1 VEARQRGG
9 RGGPEGRRRQRERD
23 GVAAS
28 GREGECGARVRRMR
42 WRERRKAMQIQQTG
56 IDRDWGSEGRQTRG
70 GGGRTRDVGGGRAGS
85 GEKKRST
92 MFLSQTSFFF

>member
-28 GREGECGARVRRMR
+28 GREGECGARVRRRR
-42 WRERRKAMQIQQTG
+42 WRERKAMQIQRTG
-56 IDRDWGSEGRQTRG
+56 IDRDWGEVDAR
-70 GGGRTRDVGGGRAGS
+70 GGGRTCG
-85 GEKKRST
+85 
-92 MFLSQTSFFF
+92 

>member
-1 VEARQRGG
+1 
-9 RGGPEGRRRQRERD
+9 
-23 GVAAS
+23 VAAS

-85 GEKKRST
+85 GEKKVDHVFVSDFIL
-92 MFLSQTSFFF
+92 FLK

>member
-1 VEARQRGG
+1 
-9 RGGPEGRRRQRERD
+9 
-23 GVAAS
+23 
-28 GREGECGARVRRMR
+28 MR

-85 GEKKRST
+85 GEKKVDHVFVSD
-92 MFLSQTSFFF
+92 FILFFKVEMEIIVIFSPVILEVSDTC